1 MLNLNSLHLLSLNAS
16 IEFTQCNRRDEAMRG
31 MSTHL
36 PMKQLTTLLL
46 LILCTVFFSSCSSR
60 KTIVNGLEE
69 KEANEILVFLS
80 SKGID
85 VGKTPQPAAGGG
97 GSKIAL
103 YDIDVPASEVTE
115 AMRLL
120 NQAGLPRRRPQN
132 LLGIFS
138 GSGLVPSDLEQKIR
152 YEAGLAEQIA
162 STIRKIDGV
171 IDAEVQISFPQEDPL
186 NPGQYKGKI
195 TASVFV
201 KHNGVLDDPNSH
213 LITKIK
219 RFVAASITGLSY
231 DDVTVIP
238 VRAQINESQASL
250 LSGTPEEEK
259 QYVNV
264 WTIVLAKESIT
275 RFRVVFFAFTAIILI
290 LFLILIWISWKVYP
304 LLERHGGIKEL
315 FHVHPIKLE
324 PKTPESDEEEEAK
337 DTETAKKPEDEEEQE
352 KDVDIT

>member
-1 MLNLNSLHLLSLNAS
+1 MTTKGIGANYPSYFRQLASLMMLLFCFS
-16 IEFTQCNRRDEAMRG
+16 F
-31 MSTHL
+31 
-36 PMKQLTTLLL
+36 LT
-46 LILCTVFFSSCSSR
+46 SCESR

-69 KEANEILVFLS
+69 KEANEIMVFLS
-80 SKGID
+80 GKGID
-85 VGKTPQPAAGGG
+85 VNKVQEAAAGGG
-97 GSKIAL
+97 GSKVVL
-103 YDIDVPASEVTE
+103 YDLDVPLDQVNE
-115 AMRLL
+115 AMSIL

-138 GSGLVPSDLEQKIR
+138 GTGLVPSDLEQKIR

-201 KHNGVLDDPNSH
+201 KHNGILDDPNSH

-238 VRAQINESQASL
+238 VRAQMNETRL
-250 LSGTPEEEK
+250 LDGAPEEDK

-264 WTIVLAKESIT
+264 WSVILAKESVT
-275 RFRVVFFAFTAIILI
+275 KFRTIFFIFSAIVLI
-290 LFLILIWISWKVYP
+290 LLLILIWISWKVYP

-315 FHVHPIKLE
+315 LHVHPIKLE
-324 PKTPESDEEEEAK
+324 PKTPGDEKKEASAKTAAAEKTGEEEEQ
-337 DTETAKKPEDEEEQE
+337 D

>member
-1 MLNLNSLHLLSLNAS
+1 MITKGAS
-16 IEFTQCNRRDEAMRG
+16 AIYPSYFRQFT
-31 MSTHL
+31 SF
-36 PMKQLTTLLL
+36 
-46 LILCTVFFSSCSSR
+46 LILLFCISLLTSCENR

-69 KEANEILVFLS
+69 KEANEIIVFLS
-80 SKGID
+80 GKGID
-85 VGKTPQPAAGGG
+85 VGKVQEPAAGGG
-97 GSKIAL
+97 GTKIVL
-103 YDIDVPASEVTE
+103 YDIDVPADQVTE
-115 AMRLL
+115 AMTIL

-138 GSGLVPSDLEQKIR
+138 GTGLVPSDLEQKIR

-195 TASVFV
+195 TSSVFV
-201 KHNGVLDDPNSH
+201 KHNGILDDPNSH

-238 VRAQINESQASL
+238 VRAQMNETQ
-250 LSGTPEEEK
+250 SGLMGGAPEEEK

-264 WTIVLAKESIT
+264 WSVILAKESVT
-275 RFRVVFFAFTAIILI
+275 KFRTIFFIFSALILI
-290 LFLILIWISWKVYP
+290 LLLILIWISWKVYP

-315 FHVHPIKLE
+315 LHVHPIKLE
-324 PKTPESDEEEEAK
+324 PRGPGDEKKESGAKTASPEKTAEEEDK
-337 DTETAKKPEDEEEQE
+337 DM
-352 KDVDIT
+352 DIT